1 MSEEREKF
9 EDEWDQDGLAGH
21 AEGTVTVA
29 QCKEIAWDL
38 WQSRAAQDRQQELE
52 QATPPDVEPTIEHLQ
67 GALAE
72 LAHQFALLRIERDEL
87 KQETDLI
94 VKALVYQVYQAGGM
108 VSIRKE
114 TLEQIPHVTLYATET
129 SEGQLVMRIVRTTVT
144 TPS

>member
-1 MSEEREKF
+1 MSHDNVVPIKPRE
-9 EDEWDQDGLAGH
+9 
-21 AEGTVTVA
+21 
-29 QCKEIAWDL
+29 
-38 WQSRAAQDRQQELE
+38 
-52 QATPPDVEPTIEHLQ
+52 PDVEPTIEHLQ

-94 VKALVYQVYQAGGM
+94 VKALVYQAGGM

-129 SEGQLVMRIVRTTVT
+129 SERQLVMRIVRTTVT
-144 TPS
+144 TPQ